1 MDERT
6 KEIMFKAGIV
16 AMNADHVVFEKLQ
29 LEHFAELVR
38 QDERERLKAE
48 GRLKYIMPTGCKKQL
63 AQGQWWHNCGD
74 SDYGSMPAL
83 CTECGGEYKLAFED
97 QK

>member
-1 MDERT
+1 MNNQT
-6 KEIMFKAGIV
+6 KELAEQAGCVQHEVMWV
-16 AMNADHVVFEKLQ
+16 ANNFDIERFAD
-29 LEHFAELVR
+29 LVR

-48 GRLKYIMPTGCKKQL
+48 GRLKYVMPTGCKKQL
-63 AQGQWWHNCGD
+63 AQGQWWNNCGD

>member
-38 QDERERLKAE
+38 QDEREACAKACE
-48 GRLKYIMPTGCKKQL
+48 RVHDDYINDRNNDGYDWPDGHDCADAIRARCEK
-63 AQGQWWHNCGD
+63 
-74 SDYGSMPAL
+74 
-83 CTECGGEYKLAFED
+83 
-97 QK
+97 